1 MHPLLVNG
9 KKFDIRG
16 YMLIAS
22 SNPYLVFYHPGYI
35 RLACEDYSLTKLDLH
50 IHLNNQVYISYIIA
64 NVLGLTLLD
73 IALISGIILPSNKIS
88 PCIIYYH
95 PAGIYLP
102 KVNNRNTRTRC
113 EICWKLTIKTTERPQ
128 CRRSGIFI
136 VNFEHIF
143 TPCSSV
149 SIVDFEHV
157 IAGWAWSKMNGS
169 CSVNCWK
176 IRRQIGRN
184 FDYIIF

>member
-113 EICWKLTIKTTERPQ
+113 EIC
-128 CRRSGIFI
+128 
-136 VNFEHIF
+136 
-143 TPCSSV
+143 
-149 SIVDFEHV
+149 
-157 IAGWAWSKMNGS
+157 
-169 CSVNCWK
+169 
-176 IRRQIGRN
+176 
-184 FDYIIF
+184 